1 MILSRLTDPHWAF
14 LFLPST
20 TPSTI
25 ISSTTSRLP
34 HTLSTSRDVRR
45 HEVVLTTTSGTETTP
60 GNEDDE
66 LNGRERVVGYARW
79 TLPPSLANRDD
90 VWLSAQVAEPSAQE
104 KEEYRRM
111 FDLGSDEK
119 GRVKGMKSDGLLEF
133 RGDPLEKVEERVL
146 RDVVGGEEVLT
157 LEYLTTHPDYWR
169 QGVGSM
175 LVQSGVRV
183 ADQYGM
189 KTYVMSE
196 PAGLKVY
203 LNHGFEVVD
212 EITVEYA
219 QFGGTE
225 PTTHYFLLT
234 PSAISLFQSSGVER
248 LSQAQLLSDENDVT
262 EPSSMIKLCSHTA
275 NLLLLENIAEQRVAG
290 RLPSQGLTARVA
302 QALEVSKLWNW
313 KSGFRFCRGWLTF
326 RGRRK
331 IGTSPKPPV
340 NAARV

>member
-20 TPSTI
+20 TPATI

-104 KEEYRRM
+104 KEEYKRM
-111 FDLGSDEK
+111 YDLGSDEK

-146 RDVVGGEEVLT
+146 RDVVGGEEVL
-157 LEYLTTHPDYWR
+157 
-169 QGVGSM
+169 SM
-175 LVQSGVRV
+175 FNR
-183 ADQYGM
+183 
-189 KTYVMSE
+189 
-196 PAGLKVY
+196 
-203 LNHGFEVVD
+203 
-212 EITVEYA
+212 
-219 QFGGTE
+219 
-225 PTTHYFLLT
+225 
-234 PSAISLFQSSGVER
+234 
-248 LSQAQLLSDENDVT
+248 
-262 EPSSMIKLCSHTA
+262 
-275 NLLLLENIAEQRVAG
+275 
-290 RLPSQGLTARVA
+290 
-302 QALEVSKLWNW
+302 
-313 KSGFRFCRGWLTF
+313 
-326 RGRRK
+326 
-331 IGTSPKPPV
+331 PV
-340 NAARV
+340 FFF

>member
-1 MILSRLTDPHWAF
+1 MSLTTESKYTLHPAHPSHSPTLAESMILSRLTDPHWAF

-45 HEVVLTTTSGTETTP
+45 HEVVLTTADIQSTP
-60 GNEDDE
+60 GNENGDHD
-66 LNGRERVVGYARW
+66 GRERVVGYARW

-90 VWLSAQVAEPSAQE
+90 VWLSAQVAEASAQE
-104 KEEYRRM
+104 KEEYKRM

-203 LNHGFEVVD
+203 LNHGFTVVD

-225 PTTHYFLLT
+225 PTTHYFL
-234 PSAISLFQSSGVER
+234 VR
-248 LSQAQLLSDENDVT
+248 
-262 EPSSMIKLCSHTA
+262 EPVPM
-275 NLLLLENIAEQRVAG
+275 N
-290 RLPSQGLTARVA
+290 
-302 QALEVSKLWNW
+302 
-313 KSGFRFCRGWLTF
+313 
-326 RGRRK
+326 
-331 IGTSPKPPV
+331 
-340 NAARV
+340 

>member
-1 MILSRLTDPHWAF
+1 MSPTTESKYTLHPAHPSHSSTLAETMILSRLTDPHWAF

-225 PTTHYFLLT
+225 PTTHYFL
-234 PSAISLFQSSGVER
+234 VR
-248 LSQAQLLSDENDVT
+248 
-262 EPSSMIKLCSHTA
+262 EPVPM
-275 NLLLLENIAEQRVAG
+275 N
-290 RLPSQGLTARVA
+290 
-302 QALEVSKLWNW
+302 
-313 KSGFRFCRGWLTF
+313 
-326 RGRRK
+326 
-331 IGTSPKPPV
+331 
-340 NAARV
+340 